1 MLLLTENNTIKM
13 EEKIQI
19 ESAKLD
25 PKNFKVLYDKYF
37 SRIFTFILSRVNDK
51 DHSSDLTSQ
60 VFLKALINIKNYKYR
75 GLPFSAW
82 LFRIA
87 INECNQFFRATKKY
101 RTIVLDGAFS
111 EALMCEIVRKD
122 SNEDNH
128 RKLGEII
135 KNLKMEEVQ
144 LLELR
149 FYENKSFREIGY
161 IMDVTENYAKV
172 KLYRLLDKMKKK
184 INQTK

>member
-1 MLLLTENNTIKM
+1 M

-25 PKNFKVLYDKYF
+25 PKNFEVLYDKYF
-37 SRIFTFILSRVNDK
+37 SKIFSFVLARVNDK
-51 DHSSDLTSQ
+51 EQTGDITSQ
-60 VFLKALINIKNYKYR
+60 VFLKALVNIKNYKYQ

-87 INECNQFFRATKKY
+87 INECNQFFRDSKKA
-101 RTIVLDGAFS
+101 RTVVLNEEFSAALVSEIIEADDSEDGY
-111 EALMCEIVRKD
+111 
-122 SNEDNH
+122 
-128 RKLGEII
+128 RKLGLII
-135 KNLKMEEVQ
+135 KTLKIEEVQ

-161 IMDVTENYAKV
+161 IIGVTENYAKV
-172 KLYRLLDKMKKK
+172 KLYRLLIKMKQQ

>member
-1 MLLLTENNTIKM
+1 M

-25 PKNFKVLYDKYF
+25 PKNFEVLYDKYF
-37 SRIFTFILSRVNDK
+37 SKIFSFILTRVNDK
-51 DHSSDLTSQ
+51 EQTGDITSQ
-60 VFLKALINIKNYKYR
+60 VFLKALVNIKNYKNQ

-87 INECNQFFRATKKY
+87 INECNQFFRDSKKS
-101 RTIVLDGAFS
+101 RTVVLNEEFS
-111 EALMCEIVRKD
+111 AALVSEINEANN
-122 SNEDNH
+122 SEDAY
-128 RKLGEII
+128 RKLGLII
-135 KNLKMEEVQ
+135 KTLKIEEVQ

-161 IMDVTENYAKV
+161 IIDVTENYAKV
-172 KLYRLLDKMKKK
+172 KLYRLLNKMKQQ

>member
-1 MLLLTENNTIKM
+1 M

-19 ESAKLD
+19 ESAKQD
-25 PKNFKVLYDKYF
+25 PKNFEVLYDKYF
-37 SRIFTFILSRVNDK
+37 FKIFTFILSRVNDK
-51 DHSSDLTSQ
+51 EHTADITSQ
-60 VFLKALINIKNYKYR
+60 VFLKVLINIKNYKYR

-87 INECNQFFRATKKY
+87 INECNQFFRDTKKS
-101 RTIVLDGAFS
+101 RTVVLNEEFS
-111 EALMCEIVRKD
+111 EALVNEITT
-122 SNEDNH
+122 EDTNDAEH
-128 RKLGEII
+128 RKLGVII
-135 KNLKMEEVQ
+135 KSLKMDEVL

-161 IMDVTENYAKV
+161 ILDITENYAKV
-172 KLYRLLDKMKKK
+172 KLYRLLGKMKKQ

>member
-1 MLLLTENNTIKM
+1 MLLLTENNTTKM

-25 PKNFKVLYDKYF
+25 PKNFEVLYDKYF
-37 SRIFTFILSRVNDK
+37 FKIFTFVLSRVNDK
-51 DHSSDLTSQ
+51 EQTADITSQ
-60 VFLKALINIKNYKYR
+60 IFLKALTNIKKYKYQ

-87 INECNQFFRATKKY
+87 INECNQFFRDTKKS
-101 RTIVLDGAFS
+101 RTVVLDEEFS
-111 EALMCEIVRKD
+111 EALVNEIIEED
-122 SNEDNH
+122 TNEDSH
-128 RKLGEII
+128 RKLGVII
-135 KNLKMEEVQ
+135 KSLKIEEVQ

-161 IMDVTENYAKV
+161 ILDITENYAKV
-172 KLYRLLDKMKKK
+172 KLYRLLDKMKKQ
-184 INQTK
+184 INQAK